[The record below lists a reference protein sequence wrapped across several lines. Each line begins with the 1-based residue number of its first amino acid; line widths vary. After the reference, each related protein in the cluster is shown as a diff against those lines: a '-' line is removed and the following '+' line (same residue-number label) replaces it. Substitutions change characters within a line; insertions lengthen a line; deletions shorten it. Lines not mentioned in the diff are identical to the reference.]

1 MELVSKIMMGRKGAA
16 EPAVRRWLL
25 DLPLSAVIFLCL
37 VGVDS
42 ETSYTWRL
50 DLDLGKVMPGGDP
63 GDFAKPQPPPP
74 QPKSPEQA
82 NKAARGE
89 EMDPAKV
96 QEAVMDIL
104 LSTVTHP
111 DGSWKKTG
119 ERACVSCERPV
130 SSLKKAAARN
140 NRGLLEDEED
150 EDEDDIAAGDF
161 SSSVDEVLDCGK
173 AVNFTYYDHLVGI
186 QNRNTHPMMPEPEV
200 ALTFKTKKT
209 TKKGSGEVNIDAI
222 ERRLKKSKRE
232 RPKSVELYN
241 QIGNFWRIKGDT
253 QKSIECFRRAL
264 AVSPNN
270 ADILL
275 NLARVLFNL
284 QYLDDAIFLTR
295 RSLEVQPPDQNAW
308 LQHFQLGE
316 ILKAYCHYQEAALH
330 LRHVLELKPN
340 YAPALAALQDMESI
354 PDSSVHNYTILII
367 VVLIVGVL
375 VWIMSTLDAAG
386 AESGSGADA
395 NGDAGGGGGNGKR
408 LSFNRMRLN
417 YRHGG
422 KR

>member
-1 MELVSKIMMGRKGAA
+1 MNETMAPRKGA

-50 DLDLGKVMPGGDP
+50 DLDLGKVMPGTGSPD
-63 GDFAKPQPPPP
+63 DLAKPQPPP
-74 QPKSPEQA
+74 KAGEHA
-82 NKAARGE
+82 N
-89 EMDPAKV
+89 EMDPTKV

-119 ERACVSCERPV
+119 ERVCVNCERPA
-130 SSLKKAAARN
+130 SLKKASRN
-140 NRGLLEDEED
+140 NRGLLED
-150 EDEDDIAAGDF
+150 DEDDDDDAAVTAGELALVD
-161 SSSVDEVLDCGK
+161 DEVLDCGK

-186 QNRNTHPMMPEPEV
+186 QNRNTHPVMPEPEV

-222 ERRLKKSKRE
+222 ERKLKKSKRE

-354 PDSSVHNYTILII
+354 PDSSVHIYTILII
-367 VVLIVGVL
+367 VLLVVGVL
-375 VWIMSTLDAAG
+375 VWIMSTLDATG
-386 AESGSGADA
+386 AEAGSGADA
-395 NGDAGGGGGNGKR
+395 NGDAGGGGNGRIFKR
-408 LSFNRMRLN
+408 LNH
-417 YRHGG
+417 RHGG

>member
-1 MELVSKIMMGRKGAA
+1 MGSTTRERLGRVPRKLV
-16 EPAVRRWLL
+16 L
-25 DLPLSAVIFLCL
+25 DLPLTAVIFLCL
-37 VGVDS
+37 MGVDS

-50 DLDLGKVMPGGDP
+50 DVDMGKVMPESH
-63 GDFAKPQPPPP
+63 FPQPPPA
-74 QPKSPEQA
+74 QLGTITTEQA
-82 NKAARGE
+82 KKAAMAE
-89 EMDPAKV
+89 EMDQARV

-119 ERACVSCERPV
+119 ERVCNNCERPAV
-130 SSLKKAAARN
+130 ATVAAKNRN
-140 NRGLLEDEED
+140 NRGVLEDGGS
-150 EDEDDIAAGDF
+150 AAGDRYDGEEDDEKG
-161 SSSVDEVLDCGK
+161 VDNFKGEMLDCGK

-186 QNRNTHPMMPEPEV
+186 QNRNSHPKMPEPEV

-209 TKKGSGEVNIDAI
+209 TKKGGEVNIDAI

-232 RPKSVELYN
+232 KPKSVELYN

-340 YAPALAALQDMESI
+340 YAPAIAALQDMEAI
-354 PDSSVHNYTILII
+354 PDSSVHVYTILII
-367 VVLIVGVL
+367 VFLVLGVL
-375 VWIMSTLDAAG
+375 FWIVTTLDV
-386 AESGSGADA
+386 SGSGSDEA
-395 NGDAGGGGGNGKR
+395 NGDAGGGGSGLGSSKR
-408 LSFNRMRLN
+408 LGGFNRMRFN